1 MSVQWSGLRLYAFPP
16 FSMIPSVLEKI
27 VKDGAEVAFG
37 SILAAETVV
46 YEVTVSSC
54 GPSQGAPV
62 SGRSSGVAPVSADSS
77 QTAESL
83 SLTLSVFRSQGK
95 AAGLSD
101 RAADFS
107 SEALRDSTRATYGSG
122 LESYFAWGEEAGCDP
137 SSASLKCLGGFLL
150 SLFDRVLVVS
160 TISSLQVCYC
170 ILSFGF

>member
-1 MSVQWSGLRLYAFPP
+1 MESRRYVRPVVRSASLRISPVLNDSLSVGEDCEGRGGGSSL
-16 FSMIPSVLEKI
+16 
-27 VKDGAEVAFG
+27 G

-77 QTAESL
+77 QTAKSL

-95 AAGLSD
+95 AAGLFD

-122 LESYFAWGEEAGCDP
+122 LESYFAWCEEAG
-137 SSASLKCLGGFLL
+137 
-150 SLFDRVLVVS
+150 
-160 TISSLQVCYC
+160 
-170 ILSFGF
+170 